1 MDIDVKNC
9 PLTTVEGLQEV
20 CILLEPEDVENAKM
34 IANSVSMPLM
44 GPRARIILALIELG
58 LLKGGGL

>member
-58 LLKGGGL
+58 ALK

>member
-9 PLTTVEGLQEV
+9 PLATVEGLKEV

-44 GPRARIILALIELG
+44 GPKARIILALIELG
-58 LLKGGGL
+58 ALK